1 MRYGFGPVVY
11 VRGVCV
17 VVYLGLRLYANS
29 FLDIPMAALPDYM
42 KSLQDI
48 LNGQATSAPTPA
60 PAPTVAASPSSA
72 PAPAPAASPAPSS
85 APAAQLVRSA
95 GEAAS
100 ASNSKAPLKFLL
112 VSTHCHQVTG
122 YSKICHG
129 IIHQLAAV
137 PWLSLTH
144 FGFQKFPHQQGK
156 LPAEYRR
163 YPPNVNV
170 IDAAAIEQPFES
182 GFGFKQL
189 PDVIRKLK
197 PDVVMIYN
205 DMSIVGK
212 FLIEI
217 DKSGIPKDFKTW
229 VYCDQVYT
237 TQLQGYIDMLN
248 MKAERIF
255 AFTPFWK
262 KCLKDQGVN
271 RPVDVLLHGF
281 DSDTY
286 RPLPRSDIRK
296 HMKIPEDAFMF
307 LNVNRNQPRK
317 RYDLLIMA
325 FVELIVRNPS
335 KNIVLMCICDKGE
348 KGGWWLFELYQR
360 ELKLREANIDQFAN
374 RLMLSSQ
381 DMVFTDED
389 VNVFYNLAD
398 VGVNAADGE
407 GWGLCNF
414 EQMGVGIPQVVP
426 NIGGYKEFCGADNSV
441 LVEAK
446 NRSYLPMA
454 YSPVGGE
461 VFAVDPHDLCLGMER
476 YVLNPTLKLEHGIA
490 ARKTVL
496 GYTWERAVE
505 PLLRRLKQEKEDKEA
520 EA

>member
-1 MRYGFGPVVY
+1 
-11 VRGVCV
+11 
-17 VVYLGLRLYANS
+17 
-29 FLDIPMAALPDYM
+29 MAALPDYM

-48 LNGQATSAPTPA
+48 LSGQPTSNSSVTPTPTVSAPA
-60 PAPTVAASPSSA
+60 PAAAPA
-72 PAPAPAASPAPSS
+72 PAPAPAAAVVAAPSVTNVIGALS
-85 APAAQLVRSA
+85 NV
-95 GEAAS
+95 S
-100 ASNSKAPLKFLL
+100 ASQKTSQKPLKFLL

-122 YSKICHG
+122 YSKISHG
-129 IIHQLAAV
+129 IIGQLAAV
-137 PWLSLTH
+137 PWLSVTH
-144 FGFQKFPHQQGK
+144 FGFQKFPQQQQK
-156 LPAEYRR
+156 LSPEYRR
-163 YPPNVNV
+163 YPPNVTV
-170 IDAAAIEQPFES
+170 IDAAANEQPFES

-189 PDVIRKLK
+189 PEVIRKVK

-205 DMSIVGK
+205 DMSIIGK

-229 VYCDQVYT
+229 IYCDQVYT

-286 RPLPRSDIRK
+286 RPLSRADIRK

-325 FVELIVRNPS
+325 FVELIVRNPT

-360 ELKLREANIDQFAN
+360 ELKLRNANIDQFSS

-381 DMVFTDED
+381 DMVFSDD
-389 VNVFYNLAD
+389 DINVFYNMAD
-398 VGVNAADGE
+398 VGVNSADGE

-414 EQMGVGIPQVVP
+414 EQMGVGIPQVIP
-426 NIGGYKEFCGADNSV
+426 NIGGFKEFCGADNSV

-446 NRSYLPMA
+446 NRSYLPMVH
-454 YSPVGGE
+454 SPVGGE

-496 GYTWERAVE
+496 TYTWERAVE
-505 PLLRRLKQEKEDKEA
+505 PLVRRLKQEREDKEA